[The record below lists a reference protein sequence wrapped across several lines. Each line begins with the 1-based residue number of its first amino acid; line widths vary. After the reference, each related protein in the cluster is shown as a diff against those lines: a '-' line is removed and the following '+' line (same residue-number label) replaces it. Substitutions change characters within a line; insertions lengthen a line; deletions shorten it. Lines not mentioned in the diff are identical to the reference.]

1 MEKCRARSPHP
12 ETGFGNG
19 FVAVV
24 EILFYFL
31 RQRLYPARF
40 MTVQDA
46 VSNIEKWKS
55 IARSLTL
62 LLALAAINPCAQAT
76 EISPDVDAIFDLYCY
91 NCHDDLVQ
99 KGEVDLIA
107 LPELDQDAR
116 LELLNRIEEQVYLSQ
131 MPPKNKEQ
139 PTATEKEQ
147 LLAWVS
153 ESFAALDAKSEFR
166 EKLHEPE
173 FGNYVDHDKLFS
185 GEIKEMPFSPARR
198 WLISPYIFDR
208 KIQSIVGRAAAELEI
223 MNPMHLPDVSGVR
236 DYDNKIAGGDHF
248 VTMLANA
255 NAIADHQLAII
266 SPEKFKAAE
275 SKRAALLSRITD
287 YERTNPNHPFLPTFR
302 EQLAKQE
309 KEIKEAKEAAR
320 KEAKIDAPFRTIT
333 TQPTPP
339 GEAEMKAAI
348 LHQYALVYERE
359 PNPSEL
365 AGCLKL
371 LQESIAKVGNTE
383 GLKRMLMAVLLQ
395 PDFLYRSELGEGPE
409 DEYGRRR
416 LSSREASYAIA
427 YALTE
432 RGPDKL
438 LKLAAQRDQL
448 KTKQQYQKHVERLLA
463 APGGKILIDDRTP
476 TARTRGYST
485 LQPAKLR
492 FFREFFGYSKAYQIF
507 KDNKRFEGATHRAN
521 RNSHEIAIRQMINEA
536 DLMVDR
542 ILERDENVFQE
553 LLTSNRFYLYHN
565 GDNEEAQKILAE
577 RKRLLEKMAGD
588 YQEMTPKK
596 FWETY
601 RLDLDV
607 QFGIN
612 SRGKMDQDVVA
623 EIDRRMKSIP
633 LERELIIYPN
643 RYTPHIRIPVRDG
656 MMAKNRTNMF
666 NIDHNTWSYVAE
678 QPFEIPNRM
687 GILTHPTWL
696 TAHSLNTSTD
706 PVVRGKWIREKLLA
720 GFVPDVPISVD
731 AAIPEDHNKT
741 LRQRLHDKTK
751 SESCWKCHERMN
763 PLGYAFE
770 MYDDFGRFRQEEEL
784 EYPEH
789 LIIEAPDDGPYTRN
803 TYKTMPLDTT
813 GYLSGTGDAALDGEV
828 TDALDLIDRLAKA
841 DRVRQ
846 SIIRHAFRFFMGRN
860 ELLSDSQTLIAADQ
874 AYLESGGSFNAV
886 IVSLL
891 TSDSFM
897 YRR

>member
-1 MEKCRARSPHP
+1 MSITKTLARLLPLVATSLYAEAGLSPEIDTIL
-12 ETGFGNG
+12 ETH
-19 FVAVV
+19 
-24 EILFYFL
+24 
-31 RQRLYPARF
+31 
-40 MTVQDA
+40 
-46 VSNIEKWKS
+46 
-55 IARSLTL
+55 
-62 LLALAAINPCAQAT
+62 
-76 EISPDVDAIFDLYCY
+76 CY
-91 NCHDDLVQ
+91 DCHDDDTN
-99 KGEVDLIA
+99 KGEVNLYE
-107 LPELDQDAR
+107 LSELEPEGM

-131 MPPKNKEQ
+131 MPPKKKKQ
-139 PTATEKEQ
+139 LTVAEKNQ
-147 LLAWVS
+147 LLAWIS
-153 ESFAALDAKSEFR
+153 QSFATLGAKSEFS

-185 GEIKEMPFSPARR
+185 GEITEKPWSPSRR

-208 KIQSIVGRAAAELEI
+208 KIQGILGGKADNVEI

-236 DYDNKIAGGDHF
+236 DYDNKLAGGDHF

-255 NAIADHQLAII
+255 KAIADHQLGII

-275 SKRAALLSRITD
+275 AQRAALLSRITD
-287 YERTNPNHPFLPTFR
+287 YESSNPNHPFLPSFR
-302 EQLAKQE
+302 EELAKLDDA
-309 KEIKEAKEAAR
+309 IKKAKETAK
-320 KEAKIDAPFRTIT
+320 KEGRVDAPFLTLT
-333 TQPTPP
+333 TQTNQPS
-339 GEAEMKAAI
+339 ESEMKAAI
-348 LHQYALVYERE
+348 HHQYALVYDRK
-359 PNPSEL
+359 PNPTEL
-365 AGCLKL
+365 SGCLDL
-371 LQESIAKVGNTE
+371 LQESISKVGNAE

-395 PDFLYRSELGEGPE
+395 PDFLYRSELGEGPI
-409 DEYGRRR
+409 DQYGRRR

-427 YALTE
+427 YALTD

-448 KTKQQYQKHVERLLA
+448 QAKQQYKKHIERLLA
-463 APGGKILIDDRTP
+463 SQRGSTLIDDRTP

-492 FFREFFGYSKAYQIF
+492 FFREFFGYSKAYQVF
-507 KDNKRFEGATHRAN
+507 KDNKRFEGATHREM

-542 ILERDENVFQE
+542 ILARDENVFHE

-565 GDNEEAQKILAE
+565 GDNEEAQKILTE
-577 RKRLLEKMAGD
+577 RKHLLEKMAGD
-588 YQEMTPKK
+588 HKKMTPKK

-601 RLDLDV
+601 KLDLDV
-607 QFGIN
+607 QFGLN
-612 SRGKMDQDVVA
+612 SRGKRDHEVAA
-623 EIDRRMKSIP
+623 EIDRLMKSIP
-633 LERELIIYPN
+633 LEREPIIYPS
-643 RYTPHIRIPVRDG
+643 RHKPHIRIPVRDG

-666 NIDHNTWSYVAE
+666 NIDHNTWSYVSE

-687 GILTHPTWL
+687 GILTHPAWL

-706 PVVRGKWIREKLLA
+706 PVKRGKWVREKLLA
-720 GFVPDVPISVD
+720 GFIPDVPISVD

-741 LRQRLHDKTK
+741 LRQRLHDKTHHAA
-751 SESCWKCHERMN
+751 CWKCHDSMN

-789 LIIEAPDDGPYTRN
+789 LITEAPDEGPYTRN
-803 TYKTMPLDTT
+803 TYKTVPLDTT
-813 GYLSGTGDAALDGEV
+813 GYLSGTGDDALDGEV
-828 TDALDLIDRLAKA
+828 KDALDLIDRLAKS

-860 ELLSDSQTLIAADQ
+860 EMLSDSQTLIAADK

-891 TSDSFM
+891 TSDSFI
-897 YRR
+897 YRK